1 MKLTP
6 QEIARAVS
14 GVALDERRL
23 AMARLARSE
32 TGQSGSAARSETGQ
46 SGGAARS
53 ETGQSGG
60 AARSET
66 GQSGGA
72 ARSET
77 GQSDDRTGHVLLTS
91 VAIDSRQAGPGS
103 LFVAL
108 PGERTDGHDYVAH
121 AFSRG
126 AQMALVG
133 RPVEA
138 PGVLIDVR
146 PLGAPEQAQE
156 SSIWE
161 AMQAAVAAGQP
172 VCLWVDDPMLAL
184 QRIATAWR
192 ARFNPRVVGIT
203 GSVGKTTTKE
213 ITAAV
218 LRQRFVTLKNPGNQN
233 NEIGLPLTVLELNE
247 QHQMMVLEMGMYDV
261 GEIAQLCRIA
271 RPHVGVITN
280 IGPVHLERLGSMER
294 IVQAKTELVQAL
306 PADGVAVLN
315 ADDPLVAGMA
325 SQTQARVFWYG
336 LTPPAGRVGSRIE
349 TAGHNPAGRVGSRI
363 ETTDYLWADEIES
376 EGLDGIRFRFHYQ
389 GDVLHVRAPLLGRH
403 SVHTALRAA
412 AVGLVEGLS
421 WEEIV
426 RGMQQL
432 DVQLR
437 LIAARGLNGATLL
450 DDTYNASPASTM
462 AALNLLADLP
472 VHNGRRIAVLGDML
486 ELGSYEE
493 EGHRKVGVRA
503 ADVVDL
509 LVTVGQRARLIAEE
523 ALAAGLPAGRVLA
536 LANAQAALAELRSIL
551 GPGDVVL
558 VKGSRAVHMDDIA
571 TALTEQNDD
580 R

>member
-1 MKLTP
+1 MRSTLA
-6 QEIARAVS
+6 EILQAVS
-14 GVALDERRL
+14 GVPWP
-23 AMARLARSE
+23 M
-32 TGQSGSAARSETGQ
+32 TGY
-46 SGGAARS
+46 GAS
-53 ETGQSGG
+53 M
-60 AARSET
+60 
-66 GQSGGA
+66 
-72 ARSET
+72 
-77 GQSDDRTGHVLLTS
+77 LLSS
-91 VAIDSRQAGPGS
+91 VVIDSRLAGPGS

-108 PGERTDGHDYVAH
+108 PGEHTDGHAYVGH

-126 AQMALVG
+126 AQAALIG
-133 RPVEA
+133 RPVDA
-138 PGVLIDVR
+138 ADALVDARQPGMLPALPADGPICILVDE
-146 PLGAPEQAQE
+146 PLR
-156 SSIWE
+156 
-161 AMQAAVAAGQP
+161 
-172 VCLWVDDPMLAL
+172 AL
-184 QRIATAWR
+184 QRLAAVWR
-192 ARFNPRVVGIT
+192 ERFSPRVIGIT

-218 LRQRFVTLKNPGNQN
+218 LSQRFITLKNRGNLN
-233 NEIGLPLTVLELNE
+233 NEIGLPLTVLEMDAH
-247 QHQMMVLEMGMYDV
+247 HQRVVLEMGMYDV

-271 RPHVGVITN
+271 QPHVGVVTN
-280 IGPVHLERLGSMER
+280 VGPVHLERLGTIER
-294 IVQAKTELVQAL
+294 IAQAKTELVQAL
-306 PADGVAVLN
+306 PASGVAVLN
-315 ADDPLVAGMA
+315 SDDPLVAAMA
-325 SQTQARVFWYG
+325 SQTQARIFWYG
-336 LTPPAGRVGSRIE
+336 L
-349 TAGHNPAGRVGSRI
+349 NPDA
-363 ETTDYLWADEIES
+363 DLWADEIEG

-389 GDVLHVRAPLLGRH
+389 DETLHVRAPLLGRH

-472 VHNGRRIAVLGDML
+472 VQHGRRIAVLGDML

-509 LVTVGQRARLIAEE
+509 LVTVGQRAQLIAEE
-523 ALAAGLPAGRVLA
+523 ALAAGLPASRVMA
-536 LANAQAALAELRSIL
+536 LDHAEAALAEMRSIL

-558 VKGSRAVHMDDIA
+558 VKGSRAVRMDEIA
-571 TALTEQNDD
+571 TALTDASPLAREASETLSTAAPVQAS
-580 R
+580 RRPG